1 MLFVPTFPRRVRCH
15 HRAVAILRS
24 AEGRISRLVILRR
37 CSRRRISPPAQ
48 GRGWSMRPPFFL
60 FVLPKRKNGPRPVE
74 ERKGRSWSTAFWA
87 SPSARGKSVL
97 PLPVAEEGSALF
109 PQRSENTRISV
120 SPKCFPGTARWR
132 RCRAVRSTEPEG
144 GVALWIQLCRVRW
157 DRGPASVPS
166 CPLLPVFNI
175 KIPVSTKRFYRLVF
189 IRDRLF
195 FTIEQKQFCI
205 QSAMLIIYLT
215 NEGACLTFKPV

>member
-1 MLFVPTFPRRVRCH
+1 MIHPPGSISHEWGRRTDSLLRALLLYITFEPGKRFHRNRYFSVSDLSPLLPAFPAPRESTERSGDRSLRGRRPRRC
-15 HRAVAILRS
+15 AV
-24 AEGRISRLVILRR
+24 
-37 CSRRRISPPAQ
+37 Q
-48 GRGWSMRPPFFL
+48 RPL
-60 FVLPKRKNGPRPVE
+60 IH
-74 ERKGRSWSTAFWA
+74 
-87 SPSARGKSVL
+87 PSAVQTSTLLVRPSL
-97 PLPVAEEGSALF
+97 AH
-109 PQRSENTRISV
+109 
-120 SPKCFPGTARWR
+120 R
-132 RCRAVRSTEPEG
+132 RMWFRAVRSTEPEG

-166 CPLLPVFNI
+166 GPLLSVFNI
-175 KIPVSTKRFYRLVF
+175 KIPVSTKRFYRLIF